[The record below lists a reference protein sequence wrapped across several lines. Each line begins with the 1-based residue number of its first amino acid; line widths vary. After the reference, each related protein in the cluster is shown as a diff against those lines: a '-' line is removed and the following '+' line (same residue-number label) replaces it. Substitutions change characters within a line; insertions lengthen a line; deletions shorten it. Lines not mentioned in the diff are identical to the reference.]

1 MVGLTIQCSLD
12 GMCMKDVT
20 VKRNSKV
27 KTFQDLLPATTIGE
41 KKMFISPIILFS
53 RLTALTNFRDDVEE
67 TFSFE
72 FTPKPTYLFK

>member
-27 KTFQDLLPATTIGE
+27 KTFQDLLPATTGE
-41 KKMFISPIILFS
+41 KKMFISPTILFS

-72 FTPKPTYLFK
+72 LTPKPTYLFK